1 MSKLLLSWSRIVRN
15 YRHSG
20 EITQDVQ
27 HGNIRPYDEI
37 WAAWIGP
44 TALEGER
51 WFGPRRV
58 EAQFPEPISSPRPVA
73 SLLPAAR
80 STQRPPAPW
89 LLRRPA
95 LAAGVRH
102 GRGKRSARRPR
113 PLCQT
118 CARPSRPVGT
128 STYASS
134 PSQHSTPCCRFS

>member
-1 MSKLLLSWSRIVRN
+1 MSKLLLSWSRIVSN

-58 EAQFPEPISSPRPVA
+58 ETQFPEPISSPRPVA

-95 LAAGVRH
+95 AAIAGA
-102 GRGKRSARRPR
+102 SARRGG
-113 PLCQT
+113 LAQT
-118 CARPSRPVGT
+118 CERPSRPVGT
-128 STYASS
+128 NTRRLH
-134 PSQHSTPCCRFS
+134 HSTPCCFSSVRCSERRHD